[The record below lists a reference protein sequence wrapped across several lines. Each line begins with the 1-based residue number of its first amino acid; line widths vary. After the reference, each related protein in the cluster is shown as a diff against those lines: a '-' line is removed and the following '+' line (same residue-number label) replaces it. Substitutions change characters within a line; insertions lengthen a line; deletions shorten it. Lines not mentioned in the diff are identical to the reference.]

1 MITRTQVRPYLS
13 PEVWRAL
20 YTKCQHHPT
29 TTFAIR
35 DLLRRQLPAFPQTQS
50 RSLLRET
57 VRKHHGL
64 ADAASFSMAPTLGL
78 LLSHLPSFLLCR
90 ITQDVTQYSPLRFPD
105 SEISSVSDLD
115 NAYTEPDE
123 TLTDRIYALKDIVPP
138 RARARIAS
146 TSSSIYN
153 LTGNVITYGGKG
165 LWILATSAFLLGIPY
180 ALALGQ
186 EQEIVEEEK
195 RQGMM
200 TEGASALLQPG
211 EAAGEVKQS
220 L

>member
-1 MITRTQVRPYLS
+1 M
-13 PEVWRAL
+13 
-20 YTKCQHHPT
+20 
-29 TTFAIR
+29 
-35 DLLRRQLPAFPQTQS
+35 
-50 RSLLRET
+50 
-57 VRKHHGL
+57 
-64 ADAASFSMAPTLGL
+64 
-78 LLSHLPSFLLCR
+78 
-90 ITQDVTQYSPLRFPD
+90 
-105 SEISSVSDLD
+105 
-115 NAYTEPDE
+115 
-123 TLTDRIYALKDIVPP
+123 VPP
-138 RARARIAS
+138 RTRAKIVS
-146 TSSSIYN
+146 TTSSIYN
-153 LTGNVITYGGKG
+153 LTGTAITYGGKG